1 MNLNPSKDLEAQYN
15 SATKRANEVF
25 SELQDLDAE
34 LKKKK
39 IEYLQSCKVAADAYN
54 QYMRARI
61 AAIVERCKF
70 RATSKF
76 ILLLLIVI
84 QSCFK

>member
-1 MNLNPSKDLEAQYN
+1 MNPSKDLEAQYN

-39 IEYLQSCKVAADAYN
+39 IEYLQSCKEASDAYN
-54 QYMRARI
+54 HYMRARI

-76 ILLLLIVI
+76 ILLFLIVI
-84 QSCFK
+84 QSYFK